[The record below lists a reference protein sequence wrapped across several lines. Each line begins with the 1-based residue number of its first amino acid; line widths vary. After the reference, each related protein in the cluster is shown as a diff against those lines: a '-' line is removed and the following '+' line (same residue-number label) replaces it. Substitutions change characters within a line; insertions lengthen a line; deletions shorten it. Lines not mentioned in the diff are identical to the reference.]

1 MPRVRYSQTKG
12 LYQDGADGGKGI
24 VGTTLYQNGRLVASS
39 DATEYITSG
48 DEGITQPAKSV
59 LIGATVMVTTELAYA
74 DSNVGLRIG
83 TAAGGAQCMTLDAD
97 SLVAST
103 STSLAAGK
111 GTSTHGHVATSLG
124 GQATAVIVADSG
136 YSATERTLYPEVVC
150 DGGSITA
157 GVLQVF
163 LEFLQFDTDV

>member
-1 MPRVRYSQTKG
+1 MQRSAARSNLIAHRPTARTLLRTK
-12 LYQDGADGGKGI
+12 
-24 VGTTLYQNGRLVASS
+24 
-39 DATEYITSG
+39 
-48 DEGITQPAKSV
+48 
-59 LIGATVMVTTELAYA
+59 
-74 DSNVGLRIG
+74 
-83 TAAGGAQCMTLDAD
+83 
-97 SLVAST
+97 ST

>member
-39 DATEYITSG
+39 AATEYTTSG
-48 DEGITQPAKSV
+48 DAGITQPAKSV
-59 LIGATVMVTTELAYA
+59 LIGATVMVTTNLAY
-74 DSNVGLRIG
+74 DSGTVGLRIG
-83 TAAGGAQCMTLDAD
+83 TSAGSAECMALDAD
-97 SLVAST
+97 SLVST

-124 GQATAVIVADSG
+124 GAATAVIVADSG
-136 YSATERTLYPEVVC
+136 YSASERTLYPEVVASA
-150 DGGSITA
+150 GGISG